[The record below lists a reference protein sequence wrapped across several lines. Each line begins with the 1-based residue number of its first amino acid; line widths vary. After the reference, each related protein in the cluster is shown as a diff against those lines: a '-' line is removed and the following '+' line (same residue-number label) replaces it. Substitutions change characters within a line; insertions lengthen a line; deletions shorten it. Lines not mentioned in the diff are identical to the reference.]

1 MARSIRLWRKVISLR
16 KVRWGIL
23 STARINSRLAPGMRE
38 SSLTEL
44 VGVASRE
51 LSRAEAAAREL
62 GARKA
67 FGSYEELLAS
77 DEVDAVYISLP
88 NSLHLEWCIKAAE
101 AGKHVLCEKPL
112 ASNAVEAEQAVK
124 ACEKEGVLLME
135 AFMYRHHP
143 QQVKVREV
151 LSSGRIGEPSVV
163 NARLSISV
171 ESMDDIRWKGTLA
184 GGALMDVGCYCINAS
199 RFIYGSEPIRAKALW
214 NFNKEKGVD
223 QTTLGVLEFP
233 REQFASFVCGL
244 RMQRANQY
252 EIIGTEGSI
261 EATTAFVPGTVDT
274 VIRVKDESGTEAI
287 IVPGIDQY
295 RLEVEHFSRAI
306 IEDTE
311 LSYPAENGLANM
323 KAIDLVRNSARDMD
337 EAACS
342 A

>member
-1 MARSIRLWRKVISLR
+1 LR

-44 VGVASRE
+44 VAVASRE
-51 LSRAEAAAREL
+51 LPRAEAAAREL

-67 FGSYEELLAS
+67 FGSYEELLDS

-101 AGKHVLCEKPL
+101 DGKHVLCEKPL

-143 QQVKVREV
+143 QHAKVREV

-171 ESMDDIRWKGTLA
+171 ESMDDIRWKGALA

-214 NFNKEKGVD
+214 SFNEERGVD
-223 QTTLGVLEFP
+223 QTTIGVLEFP
-233 REQFASFVCGL
+233 REQFASFVCSM
-244 RMQRANQY
+244 RMHRANQY
-252 EIIGTEGSI
+252 EIIGTEGSV
-261 EATTAFVPGTVDT
+261 EATTAFVPGTADT
-274 VIRVKDESGTEAI
+274 VVRVRDKSGTEEI
-287 IVPGIDQY
+287 VVPGIDQY
-295 RLEVEHFSRAI
+295 RLEVEQFSRAV
-306 IEDTE
+306 IEEAD

-323 KAIDLVRNSARDMD
+323 RAIDLVRNSAPR
-337 EAACS
+337 S
-342 A
+342 